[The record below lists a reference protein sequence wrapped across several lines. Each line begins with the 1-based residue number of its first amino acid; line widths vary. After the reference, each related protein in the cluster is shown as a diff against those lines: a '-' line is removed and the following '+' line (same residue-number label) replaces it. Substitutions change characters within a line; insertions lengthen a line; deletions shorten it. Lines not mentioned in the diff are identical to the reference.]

1 MKVAPTL
8 TLLVVLVALTGCSG
22 QAATHQLGFT
32 PVSGLHGHGSSTT
45 TPRTNRDRHVRLP
58 IQIVTAKDDPLPP
71 PDITG
76 SAARFEGN
84 AGTSP

>member
-22 QAATHQLGFT
+22 QAATHRLGFT

-45 TPRTNRDRHVRLP
+45 TPRAKSDRQVRLP
-58 IQIVTAKDDPLPP
+58 IQIVTAKDDLLPP

-76 SAARFEGN
+76 SAASQDGN